1 MPPTNQI
8 SLLSRSRV
16 DWAIEAARRVR
27 KLLLHRS
34 YHPFSSAATSR
45 GGSSTTV
52 ASASGS
58 WDNPCSARDVIFDF
72 FADVSVLNASPSPRS
87 RSLTLVTHRRDQQ
100 QQGCAEMQPAS
111 CVESH
116 PRAHYSGRLDL
127 ASRGQL
133 GLARDKEDR
142 HHHSRQHRRIR
153 VSDRD
158 LSIRLHAVLLVPFD
172 PTCSTGIGSAS
183 Q

>member
-34 YHPFSSAATSR
+34 YHPFFSSAATSR

-72 FADVSVLNASPSPRS
+72 FADVSDLNASPSPRS
-87 RSLTLVTHRRDQQ
+87 RSLTGGINNNK

-133 GLARDKEDR
+133 GLARDEEDR

>member
-72 FADVSVLNASPSPRS
+72 S
-87 RSLTLVTHRRDQQ
+87 R
-100 QQGCAEMQPAS
+100 M
-111 CVESH
+111 
-116 PRAHYSGRLDL
+116 
-127 ASRGQL
+127 
-133 GLARDKEDR
+133 
-142 HHHSRQHRRIR
+142 
-153 VSDRD
+153 
-158 LSIRLHAVLLVPFD
+158 F
-172 PTCSTGIGSAS
+172 PT
-183 Q
+183 

>member
-1 MPPTNQI
+1 MPQTNQI

-72 FADVSVLNASPSPRS
+72 FADVSDLNASPSPRS
-87 RSLTLVTHRRDQQ
+87 RSLTGGINNNKVHVRKCNQQ
-100 QQGCAEMQPAS
+100 AAWRAIQGLIIQG
-111 CVESH
+111 VWTW
-116 PRAHYSGRLDL
+116 
-127 ASRGQL
+127 
-133 GLARDKEDR
+133 
-142 HHHSRQHRRIR
+142 
-153 VSDRD
+153 
-158 LSIRLHAVLLVPFD
+158 LLVD
-172 PTCSTGIGSAS
+172 SWAS
-183 Q
+183 LATKKIVTIIVANIAGFV